1 MCIIYSVYYS
11 LINYLLRKVAAVLA
25 KTKKSKKQ
33 LKPVSIIAIIL
44 CSCIALY
51 FIISFIKVN
60 NEIKEKEAQLT
71 ELESILESQ
80 VAENKSLEEA
90 VSKGD
95 EDSLIEE
102 YARKKGYVKSDER
115 VYVDITPGQ
124 EE

>member
-1 MCIIYSVYYS
+1 M
-11 LINYLLRKVAAVLA
+11 AAVFA
-25 KTKKSKKQ
+25 KTNKSKKQ
-33 LKPVSIIAIIL
+33 LNRVSIIAIIL